1 MLADLTGKTALVTG
15 AGQGIG
21 RGIALILTRQGA
33 RVAITDRKLEWATA
47 AAAEM
52 GGHPLALELDVT
64 DQASVDTAAAA
75 VLSQFDRLVIL
86 VNNAGVPADPHRP
99 AGRDREEDWDRTFA
113 VNVKGVVRC
122 CEAFVP
128 SMRPRRYGKIINIAS
143 MAAHAA
149 RRTAG
154 PYPASK
160 AALLRYTKG
169 LAVSLAPD
177 GINVNAICPGAVWT
191 PFQHADT
198 AARQRDQP
206 ELATLDPHEAF
217 QRAYRDIIPLGRPQ
231 TPEDIGNTAAF
242 LASDDARNIT
252 GQCIHVDGGAILR
265 DLRRRCATPRH
276 KGGGGS
282 HQPLPTP
289 PGGEP

>member
-21 RGIALILTRQGA
+21 RGIADVLARQGA
-33 RVAITDRKLEWATA
+33 RVALTDRKLEWATA
-47 AAAEM
+47 AAAEL
-52 GGHPLALELDVT
+52 GGRAIALELDVT

-75 VLSQFDRLVIL
+75 VLARWEALDIL
-86 VNNAGVPADPHRP
+86 VNNAGVPADPLRP

-128 SMRPRRYGKIINIAS
+128 SMRPRHYGKIINVAS

-149 RRTAG
+149 RGTAG
-154 PYPASK
+154 PYAASK

-191 PFQHADT
+191 SFQHADT
-198 AARQRDQP
+198 AALQRDQP

-265 DLRRRCATPRH
+265 DLRRRCSTPRH
-276 KGGGGS
+276 MAATGS
-282 HQPLPTP
+282 HQPLPTT
-289 PGGEP
+289 GGKP

>member
-15 AGQGIG
+15 ASQGIG
-21 RGIALILTRQGA
+21 HGIALALTRQGA
-33 RVAITDRKLEWATA
+33 RVAITDRKLEWAKA
-47 AAAEM
+47 AAAEL
-52 GGHPLALELDVT
+52 GGRAIALELDVT

-75 VLSQFDRLVIL
+75 VLARWDGLDIL

-128 SMRPRRYGKIINIAS
+128 SMRPRHYGKIINIAS

-154 PYPASK
+154 SYAVSK

-169 LAVSLAPD
+169 LAVTLAPD

-198 AARQRDQP
+198 AP
-206 ELATLDPHEAF
+206 SSATSPSWPPSIRTRRSSAPTATSSPSAGRKHPKTSGTPPPSWHPTT
-217 QRAYRDIIPLGRPQ
+217 RATSPASAS
-231 TPEDIGNTAAF
+231 TSTAAP
-242 LASDDARNIT
+242 SS
-252 GQCIHVDGGAILR
+252 
-265 DLRRRCATPRH
+265 AT
-276 KGGGGS
+276 
-282 HQPLPTP
+282 
-289 PGGEP
+289 

>member
-21 RGIALILTRQGA
+21 RGIALVLIRQGA
-33 RVAITDRKLEWATA
+33 RVAITDRNLQWATA
-47 AAAEM
+47 AAVEL
-52 GGHPLALELDVT
+52 GGHAIALELDVT

-75 VLSQFDRLVIL
+75 VLSRLDRLDIL

-99 AGRDREEDWDRTFA
+99 DGQDSEEDWDRTFA
-113 VNVKGVVRC
+113 VNVKGAVRC

-128 SMRPRRYGKIINIAS
+128 SMRPRHYGKIINIAS

-154 PYPASK
+154 PYAASK

-169 LAVSLAPD
+169 LAVSLAPH

-198 AARQRDQP
+198 AALQRDQP

-242 LASDDARNIT
+242 LASEDARNIT

-265 DLRRRCATPRH
+265 DLRRRPNAPA
-276 KGGGGS
+276 KSGDGS

-289 PGGEP
+289 PGGKP

>member
-1 MLADLTGKTALVTG
+1 VLADLTGKTALVTG
-15 AGQGIG
+15 GGRGIG
-21 RGIALILTRQGA
+21 RGIAVVLTDQGA
-33 RVAITDRKLEWATA
+33 RVAVTDRKLEWAEATA
-47 AAAEM
+47 AELGDHAI
-52 GGHPLALELDVT
+52 ALELDVT
-64 DQASVDTAAAA
+64 DQASVDTAATA
-75 VLSQFDRLVIL
+75 VLARWDKLDIL

-128 SMRPRRYGKIINIAS
+128 SMRQRGYGKIINIGS

-154 PYPASK
+154 PYAASK

-177 GINVNAICPGAVWT
+177 RINVNAICPGAVWT
-191 PFQHADT
+191 PFQQADT
-198 AARQRDQP
+198 AALQRHTP
-206 ELATLDPHEAF
+206 ELATLDPYEAF

-231 TPEDIGNTAAF
+231 TPEDIGKVAAF
-242 LASDDARNIT
+242 LGSDDARNIT

-265 DLRRRCATPRH
+265 D
-276 KGGGGS
+276 
-282 HQPLPTP
+282 
-289 PGGEP
+289 